1 MKIKICGLAQ
11 VENANT
17 IAKLEPDFVGC
28 IFTPQSKRF
37 INLDQ
42 AKQINHPK
50 KIGVFVNQNLT
61 EIAQAIT
68 QCNLL
73 GIQLHGNESP
83 AFCTEIKSQFSNI
96 LIIKAFSIESIT
108 DFDAIKAYENQVDYF
123 LFDTKGKQSG
133 GNGNLFNW
141 DLLNQITINKPY
153 FLAGGIDFDSLN
165 QLKNLKNKPF
175 AIDANSKLEDCVGIK
190 NIEKTKQIIEYVKSI

>member
-17 IAKLEPDFVGC
+17 IAKLEPNFVGC

-68 QCNLL
+68 QCNLF
-73 GIQLHGNESP
+73 GIQLHGKESP
-83 AFCTEIKSQFSNI
+83 DFCTEIKNQFPNI
-96 LIIKAFSIESIT
+96 LIIKAFSIENIT

-133 GNGNLFNW
+133 GNGSLFNW
-141 DLLNQITINKPY
+141 NLLNQITINKPY
-153 FLAGGIDFDSLN
+153 FLAGGIDLDSLN
-165 QLKNLKNKPF
+165 QLKNLNNKPF
-175 AIDANSKLEDCVGIK
+175 AIDANSKLEDYVGIK